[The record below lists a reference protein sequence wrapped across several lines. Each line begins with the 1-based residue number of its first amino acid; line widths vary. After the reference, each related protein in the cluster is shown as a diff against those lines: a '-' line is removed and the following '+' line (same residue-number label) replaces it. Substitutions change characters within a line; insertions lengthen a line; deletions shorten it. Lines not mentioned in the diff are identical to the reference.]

1 MTEPG
6 APECDDYEYDLAHD
20 EPQLPGARRPADER
34 PVRVDVPADDGS
46 GDYGYD
52 LAHDVR

>member
-1 MTEPG
+1 MSEPT

-20 EPQLPGARRPADER
+20 EPQLPGARRPEDER
-34 PVRVDVPADDGS
+34 PVRVDVPADEAS

-52 LAHDVR
+52 MAHDVR